1 MPILILLNPQTYQAL
16 ESVIMNHRV
25 HYFHDLGLS
34 YFYHIKAMSLITADH
49 FQWAI
54 HVKTKSR
61 VYMRLKKLAQNFPG
75 LLISHQVN
83 GNVYLSY
90 LRFTH
95 SLLQVTVTQVQQQLS
110 RVNISVDFSI
120 AFTSEDHKDFD
131 HNENN
136 SIYSKAIR
144 VTGK

>member
-1 MPILILLNPQTYQAL
+1 MLTLMLLNPQIYQAP
-16 ESVIMNHRV
+16 ESVIMNHRF
-25 HYFHDLGLS
+25 HYFQGLGLC
-34 YFYHIKAMSLITADH
+34 YFYRIKAMSLIKADH
-49 FQWAI
+49 LQWTI
-54 HVKTKSR
+54 YVKSLLSR
-61 VYMRLKKLAQNFPG
+61 FSN
-75 LLISHQVN
+75 HQVN